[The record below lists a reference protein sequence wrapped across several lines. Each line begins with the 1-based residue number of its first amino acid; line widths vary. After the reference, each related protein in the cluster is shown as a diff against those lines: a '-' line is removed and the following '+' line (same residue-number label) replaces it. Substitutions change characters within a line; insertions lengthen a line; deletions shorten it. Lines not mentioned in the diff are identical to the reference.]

1 MHVYSHYTIFSIF
14 LPHFLTPIITH
25 YLSFFQKYCYNDTG
39 DNMITRTK
47 ENDLKYCLKG
57 TAVIFIY
64 FLFSIG
70 QEFPFILLH
79 INVADL
85 PSYITIMYSL
95 AVELLMISLIFC
107 IFDKE
112 LKNAFTDFKKNHL
125 TYFNKYL
132 KYYII
137 SVVVMMVSNI
147 LINILGGGM
156 STNETTIRNEFNVF
170 PIFTFISA
178 VILAPILEESVFR
191 LGFRAIISNDFLFIT
206 ISSLIFGG
214 LHLLGTPINELL
226 PLYLLSYC
234 SCGIAFAY
242 MLKKTNNIFVSMFFH
257 FMHNGLILSLQT
269 FLLIFS

>member
-1 MHVYSHYTIFSIF
+1 
-14 LPHFLTPIITH
+14 
-25 YLSFFQKYCYNDTG
+25 
-39 DNMITRTK
+39 MITKAK
-47 ENDLKYCLKG
+47 ENDFKYCMKG
-57 TAVIFIY
+57 AAVIFIY

-85 PSYITIMYSL
+85 PSYITIIYSL
-95 AVELLMISLIFC
+95 AVELLMISLIFF

-112 LKNAFTDFKKNHL
+112 FKAAWQDIKKNHL
-125 TYFNKYL
+125 EYFNKYL

-137 SVVVMMVSNI
+137 SVIVMMAANI
-147 LINILGGGM
+147 FINILGGGM

-170 PIFTFISA
+170 PLYTFISA

-191 LGFRAIISNDFLFIT
+191 LAFRSIIRNDFLFIT
-206 ISSLIFGG
+206 ISSLIFGS

-234 SCGIAFAY
+234 SCGVAFAY

-257 FMHNGLILSLQT
+257 FMHNGLIISLQT
-269 FLLIFS
+269 FILIFS

>member
-1 MHVYSHYTIFSIF
+1 
-14 LPHFLTPIITH
+14 
-25 YLSFFQKYCYNDTG
+25 
-39 DNMITRTK
+39 MITRTK
-47 ENDLKYCLKG
+47 ENDFKYCLKG
-57 TAVIFIY
+57 AAVIFIY
-64 FLFSIG
+64 FFFSIC
-70 QEFPFILLH
+70 QTFPFILLH
-79 INVADL
+79 INYEIL
-85 PSYITIMYSL
+85 PSYIKIIYSL
-95 AVELLMISLIFC
+95 AVELLMISIIFF

-112 LKNAFTDFKKNHL
+112 FKNAWQDLKKNHL
-125 TYFNKYL
+125 NYFNKYL

-137 SVVVMMVSNI
+137 SVIVMVMAN
-147 LINILGGGM
+147 LCINILGGGM
-156 STNETTIRNEFNVF
+156 STNETTIRNEFQVF
-170 PIFTFISA
+170 PLYTFISA

-214 LHLLGTPINELL
+214 LHLLGTPINEIL